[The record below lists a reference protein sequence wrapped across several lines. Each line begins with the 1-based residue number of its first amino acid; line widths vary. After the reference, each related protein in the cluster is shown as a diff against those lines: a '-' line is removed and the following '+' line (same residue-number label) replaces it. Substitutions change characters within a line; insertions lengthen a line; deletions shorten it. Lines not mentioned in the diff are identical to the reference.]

1 MMRDDVW
8 KLTEILQK
16 RDRIMAKSRQ
26 SILKY
31 FSIKLAYQ
39 LTVEMSQSTFGI
51 PEDVVAMLSCVDSL
65 HGRSLKCRTAK
76 SVEPSGLSRCLN

>member
-1 MMRDDVW
+1 MRDDVL

-16 RDRIMAKSRQ
+16 RDRITVKSRQ

-31 FSIKLAYQ
+31 SSIKLAYQ

-51 PEDVVAMLSCVDSL
+51 PEDVVAILSCVDSL
-65 HGRSLKCRTAK
+65 HGHSLKCPTAK
-76 SVEPSGLSRCLN
+76 SAEPSGLSRCLN

>member
-1 MMRDDVW
+1 MMRDDVL

-16 RDRIMAKSRQ
+16 RDRIMVKS
-26 SILKY
+26 STKYTKIL
-31 FSIKLAYQ
+31 LAYQ

-51 PEDVVAMLSCVDSL
+51 SEDVVAMLSCVDSL
-65 HGRSLKCRTAK
+65 HGHSLKCPTAK